1 MKEKTQRT
9 ARIVGLIIAMV
20 LLVNIFYVPEV
31 SAIEPYTIMTIYP
44 ELTTSDGRM
53 TVKLCITYQES
64 TGIFTGASVQQVICT
79 TDISKMTVSSP
90 WLSSDKKTVYV
101 EVSYNCPKNG
111 TIYNITEILYKSAP

>member
-9 ARIVGLIIAMV
+9 AKIVGLIIAMV

-44 ELTTSDGRM
+44 ELPTSDGRV

-64 TGIFTGASVQQVICT
+64 TGIFTGASVQQVIVK
-79 TDISKMTVSSP
+79 TDVTQLIVGSP
-90 WLSSDKKTVYV
+90 WLSSDKKTVYI

-111 TIYNITEILYKSAP
+111 TIYNITERLSKSAP

>member
-44 ELTTSDGRM
+44 ELTTSDGRV

-64 TGIFTGASVQQVICT
+64 TGIFTGASIQQIKGT
-79 TDISKMTVSSP
+79 TDVYNLVVDSP
-90 WLSSDKKTVYV
+90 ELSSDKKTVRV
-101 EVSYNCPKNG
+101 ELGYNYDSG
-111 TIYNITEILYKSAP
+111 GMTYYIVETLSKSAP